1 MGQGDSFSHHGK
13 NRKPKSGKSSRSNPM
28 CDKYASLPH
37 TKVVKIMRQVLPKD
51 ARISEDAVDT
61 VQKCASEFIA
71 FITDAAIEHSKLD
84 KRMTISA
91 EDLLFVMENMGFDDY
106 VPPLTLFLERYRNQS
121 VQVGVPNAGTAPP
134 PPPPPP
140 PMPQSEITNKTS
152 LDMFYEDGVG
162 DV

>member
-1 MGQGDSFSHHGK
+1 MEHGDSFSHNGQ
-13 NRKPKSGKSSRSNPM
+13 NTKPSSGNSSRSNPM
-28 CDKYASLPH
+28 WDKYASLPH
-37 TKVVKIMRQVLPKD
+37 AKVMKIMRQVLPKD
-51 ARISEDAVDT
+51 AGISDDAVDT

-84 KRMTISA
+84 KRMTVSA

-106 VPPLTLFLERYRNQS
+106 VPPLTLFLERYRKQS
-121 VQVGVPNAGTAPP
+121 VQHGVPNVGTPP
-134 PPPPPP
+134 PPSPPPTL
-140 PMPQSEITNKTS
+140 PQSEITNKTS